1 MEPRKKCA
9 LQGYVKQ
16 IASVHRGTSIAECVY
31 LSLLFKGSETKIDVI
46 FQYSFMSTTKKEK

>member
-1 MEPRKKCA
+1 MEPRKMCV

-16 IASVHRGTSIAECVY
+16 MANVLCDTSIAECVY

-46 FQYSFMSTTKKEK
+46 FQYSSMSTTKKEK